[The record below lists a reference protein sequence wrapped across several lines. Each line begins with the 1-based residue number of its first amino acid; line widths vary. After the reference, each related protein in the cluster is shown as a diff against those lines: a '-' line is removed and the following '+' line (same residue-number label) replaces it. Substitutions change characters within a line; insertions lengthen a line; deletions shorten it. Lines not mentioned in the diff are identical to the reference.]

1 MTAQPVVND
10 VAGPDQ
16 QSSASKVVALLATLL
31 RSGEDTVSLTEVAV
45 AVGQPKS
52 TTHRLLK
59 VLETQGFVD
68 RAGSRYR
75 LGAAFLD
82 LAETARWSQHT
93 SLRDAAYPALAAL
106 FERSDAVAVHLGV
119 MREQSVQYVDKLMR
133 PQGVRLPTRVGGR
146 FPVACTGLGKAML
159 AVGPREVL
167 QQVLVSPLPRAT
179 PHSVTSQAQLLA
191 QLRRVRDDGFAI
203 EKEEACHGFVCI
215 ASPVLSEGQPV
226 AAVSVAVTSL
236 QIVRSGQGRL
246 TALGRLV
253 SEAAHEVETALQP
266 EGARHGVPTVGTADS
281 SRGRPRIDSSTS
293 SPMTSQ
299 EKSVGH

>member
-1 MTAQPVVND
+1 MTAQPEVND
-10 VAGPDQ
+10 VGAPEQ
-16 QSSASKVVALLATLL
+16 QSSASKVVALLTTML

-59 VLETQGFVD
+59 VLESQGFVD
-68 RAGSRYR
+68 RAGCRYR
-75 LGAAFLD
+75 LGDAFLD

-119 MREQSVQYVDKLMR
+119 MRGRSVQYVDKLMR

-159 AVGPREVL
+159 AVGPREAL
-167 QQVLVSPLPRAT
+167 EQVLVSPLPRAT
-179 PHSVTSQAQLLA
+179 PHSVTSQAQLLV
-191 QLRRVRDDGFAI
+191 QLRQVRDTGFAV
-203 EKEEACHGFVCI
+203 ETEEACHGFVCI

-226 AAVSVAVTSL
+226 AAVSVAVPTL
-236 QIVRSGQGRL
+236 QIVRSGRVRL
-246 TALGRLV
+246 AALGRIV
-253 SEAAHEVETALQP
+253 TEAAHEVEAALQP
-266 EGARHGVPTVGTADS
+266 GGARHRVPAVGTTDS
-281 SRGRPRIDSSTS
+281 FRGRPRIDSST
-293 SPMTSQ
+293 PAR
-299 EKSVGH
+299 